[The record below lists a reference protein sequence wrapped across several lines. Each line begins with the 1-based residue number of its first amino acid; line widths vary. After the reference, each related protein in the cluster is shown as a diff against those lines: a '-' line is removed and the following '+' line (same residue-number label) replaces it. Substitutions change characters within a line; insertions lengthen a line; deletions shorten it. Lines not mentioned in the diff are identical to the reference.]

1 MAKDFKVIGPLL
13 FCKQCNKSVLLVFEC
28 IDLKSGQEFQY
39 CLFIY
44 LFIFYIRHVIYF
56 LFSGR

>member
-28 IDLKSGQEFQY
+28 IDLKSGQEF
-39 CLFIY
+39 
-44 LFIFYIRHVIYF
+44 
-56 LFSGR
+56 